1 MIKMITKQRKTIE
14 NPNIFDKKSF
24 IIEHSKTSNKL
35 SKAIRQAKK
44 FSQRSGASK
53 NSLCRYLL

>member
-14 NPNIFDKKSF
+14 NPNILDKKSF

-53 NSLCRYLL
+53 NSLSRYLL

>member
-14 NPNIFDKKSF
+14 NPNILDKKSF

-44 FSQRSGASK
+44 FSQ
-53 NSLCRYLL
+53 